1 MRKKIINFL
10 PIIAFSIIPS
20 LLIWLPF
27 FLRLESFW
35 SIPLPKEGMATVVA
49 NYDGPLYIIVA
60 KSFYN
65 PEIIKNTFSVPIPT
79 EYFAAHFPLFPILI
93 KAFSFIFGYPYS
105 MLVVTLI
112 SSVVATYF
120 FYKLVSDTTSEANA
134 IWLTFVFSVFPARWL
149 IVRSVGSPEPLFVAS
164 IIASIYNFRKEKYL
178 KAGLWGATAQ
188 ATKSPGILLFVAY
201 FLYIFLKEFQ
211 KFATSHLGTWFGK
224 INPRS
229 LSIFLIPASLLGVFV
244 LYRETLNN
252 FFAYFNSGDNI
263 HLFFPP
269 FQVFNYK
276 APWVNTHWLE
286 EIIFLYII
294 SIIGVVKLA
303 KKEKVMAF
311 FAGTFLFSIFFVS
324 HRDIMRYASPI
335 FPFLILAFA
344 DTLSKKEFKIA
355 LFLVIIP
362 IYLFA
367 LAFISNNAMP
377 IPDWTPYL

>member
-35 SIPLPKEGMATVVA
+35 SVPLPKEGMATVVA

-65 PEIIKNTFSVPIPT
+65 PEIIKNTFSVPVPT
-79 EYFAAHFPLFPILI
+79 EYFAAHFPLFPMLI
-93 KAFSFIFGYPYS
+93 KAFSFILGYPYS

-120 FYKLVSDTTSEANA
+120 FYKLVSDTNSEANA

-149 IVRSVGSPEPLFVAS
+149 ILKSVGSPEPLFVAS

-178 KAGLWGATAQ
+178 KAGLWGAAAQ
-188 ATKSPGILLFVAY
+188 ATKSPGILLFIAY
-201 FLYIFLKEFQ
+201 FLYLFLKEFQ
-211 KFATSHLGTWFGK
+211 KFATSHLEKWFKK
-224 INPRS
+224 IN
-229 LSIFLIPASLLGVFV
+229 LHILYIFLIPISLLVIFV
-244 LYRETLNN
+244 LYKKTLNN

-286 EIIFLYII
+286 EIIFLYVI
-294 SIIGVVKLA
+294 SIMGVIKLT
-303 KKEKVMAF
+303 KKEKVLALF
-311 FAGTFLFSIFFVS
+311 TGVFLFSIFFVS

-335 FPFLILAFA
+335 FPFLILAFT

-355 LFLVIIP
+355 LFLVMIP